1 MRKPQRNKAGRR
13 QQISNFMSY
22 PAPVGG
28 WNALN
33 ALADMKPSEAVSL
46 DNWFPRAGYCEIRGG
61 SASHAT
67 AMTGT
72 GKTLAV
78 YSGLSGSDK
87 MFCCTGSGVYN
98 VSSAGSVGA
107 SVAARTSGSHQHV
120 QFGDGTNNYLILL
133 NGVDKPL
140 YYDGSTW
147 LAVDGASSPALTGV
161 TTTKLVHV
169 CAFKGRLIF
178 LETGSLK
185 FWYLAAGAAG
195 GALTAFDLS
204 GVAQLGG
211 YLISIGTWTAD
222 SGSGPDDRL
231 VLVTSNGEVIIY
243 EGTNPSA
250 AATWALVGNY
260 QVGHPLGRNCLI
272 KVGSDMVILT
282 RDGIFPLTT
291 ILNSTGLDYSK
302 AVTYKIQTAFNDAA
316 LNYGANLG
324 WKATSFPNQSAVII
338 NIPVAVDGTHYQYVM
353 NSITN
358 SWCRFIGWD
367 AEDFTVFNNE
377 LYYCQG
383 TAVIKAWTGYGD
395 QGANIDAYAKTAF
408 SYFKQPG
415 QLKDFKMFRP
425 VLLVNGAISFLM
437 DIDVDFED
445 LDIYGI
451 AVYSSVS
458 TALWDTALWDVDLWQ
473 SEMQL
478 IKKWNSPSTFPG
490 YCASGKIKISVND
503 LNVQWVSCDYMYET
517 GNGL

>member
-1 MRKPQRNKAGRR
+1 
-13 QQISNFMSY
+13 
-22 PAPVGG
+22 
-28 WNALN
+28 
-33 ALADMKPSEAVSL
+33 
-46 DNWFPRAGYCEIRGG
+46 
-61 SASHAT
+61 
-67 AMTGT
+67 
-72 GKTLAV
+72 
-78 YSGLSGSDK
+78 
-87 MFCCTGSGVYN
+87 
-98 VSSAGSVGA
+98 
-107 SVAARTSGSHQHV
+107 
-120 QFGDGTNNYLILL
+120 
-133 NGVDKPL
+133 
-140 YYDGSTW
+140 
-147 LAVDGASSPALTGV
+147 
-161 TTTKLVHV
+161 
-169 CAFKGRLIF
+169 
-178 LETGSLK
+178 
-185 FWYLAAGAAG
+185 
-195 GALTAFDLS
+195 
-204 GVAQLGG
+204 VAQLGG

-250 AATWALVGNY
+250 AATWAQVGNY

-458 TALWDTALWDVDLWQ
+458 TAVWDTALWDVDLWQ
-473 SEMQL
+473 SELQL

-490 YCASGKIKISVND
+490 YCASGKIKVSVND

-517 GNGL
+517 GSGL